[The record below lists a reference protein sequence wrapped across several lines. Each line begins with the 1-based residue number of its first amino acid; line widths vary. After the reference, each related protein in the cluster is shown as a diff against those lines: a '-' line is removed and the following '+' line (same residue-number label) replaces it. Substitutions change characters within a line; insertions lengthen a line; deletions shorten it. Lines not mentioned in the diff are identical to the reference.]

1 MIITKESLARDA
13 AYRWKM
19 QYPEGA
25 THVTKAQA
33 RIGEMLELVTG
44 PDEVNR
50 LIGNDSWTRITCEEC
65 DKDVN
70 AAAVYGN
77 HYPVYVCLDC
87 LKKSCEEICSA

>member
-65 DKDVN
+65 DKMLTLRQ
-70 AAAVYGN
+70 YM
-77 HYPVYVCLDC
+77 
-87 LKKSCEEICSA
+87 EIITLYMCALIA